1 MAARRKRRVPP
12 VLAAVDLGSNSF
24 HMVVA
29 RHAHGQLVIV
39 DRLREMVRLAE
50 GLTPE
55 GGLDA
60 AVQRWADQLQRA
72 EPQALRATRAI
83 LRRSGPQ
90 GLNDTLDFAAQCFA
104 RSLRSGT
111 AAEGLAALGARRP
124 PGWATPS

>member
-1 MAARRKRRVPP
+1 MPEVTLGLPPAQIAPFVAARIGERQALR
-12 VLAAVDLGSNSF
+12 LMAT
-24 HMVVA
+24 
-29 RHAHGQLVIV
+29 GQRIGA
-39 DRLREMVRLAE
+39 AE
-50 GLTPE
+50 GIRLGLVDEQVPA

-111 AAEGLAALGARRP
+111 AAEGLAALGDRRP